1 MSPKESNNSL
11 ANYFIQPFIK
21 IYSIQTAPKQLIIYI
36 CLMTHKVLLGPDEFK
51 LTLSRLCYELI
62 ENHNNF
68 SNTVIIGIQPRGAY
82 VAGRIVKQLKQ
93 ITGIDIQSGN
103 LDVTFH
109 RDDFRHQAEPLAAY
123 DTDIDF
129 LIENKKVVL
138 VDDVL
143 YTGRTIRAAMEALL
157 QFGRPAEVELLA
169 LIDRRYSRHLPIQPN
184 YVGRIVDTIQ
194 SQKVKV
200 EWQENEGTDQVILL
214 EN

>member
-1 MSPKESNNSL
+1 
-11 ANYFIQPFIK
+11 
-21 IYSIQTAPKQLIIYI
+21 
-36 CLMTHKVLLGPDEFK
+36 MTHKVLLGPDEFK

-62 ENHNNF
+62 ENHNSF

-82 VAGRIVKQLKQ
+82 VANRLAKQLEEITKQ
-93 ITGIDIQSGN
+93 NITSGN
-103 LDVTFH
+103 LDITFY
-109 RDDFRHQAEPLAAY
+109 RDDFRHQAEPLKAY

-157 QFGRPAEVELLA
+157 QFGRPASVELLA
-169 LIDRRYSRHLPIQPN
+169 FVDRRYSRHLPIQPD
-184 YVGRIVDTIQ
+184 YVGRVVDTIQ

-200 EWQENEGTDQVILL
+200 EWVENEGTDQVILL
-214 EN
+214 EK

>member
-1 MSPKESNNSL
+1 
-11 ANYFIQPFIK
+11 
-21 IYSIQTAPKQLIIYI
+21 
-36 CLMTHKVLLGPDEFK
+36 
-51 LTLSRLCYELI
+51 
-62 ENHNNF
+62 
-68 SNTVIIGIQPRGAY
+68 
-82 VAGRIVKQLKQ
+82 
-93 ITGIDIQSGN
+93 IQSGN

-169 LIDRRYSRHLPIQPN
+169 LIDRRYSRHLPI
-184 YVGRIVDTIQ
+184 
-194 SQKVKV
+194 
-200 EWQENEGTDQVILL
+200 
-214 EN
+214 

>member
-1 MSPKESNNSL
+1 
-11 ANYFIQPFIK
+11 
-21 IYSIQTAPKQLIIYI
+21 
-36 CLMTHKVLLGPDEFK
+36 MTHKVLLGPDEFK

-62 ENHNNF
+62 ENHNTF